1 MFGNGIKR
9 TMKVAVY
16 YRNDDVRLEE
26 RPIPEIGP
34 GELLVEVEAC
44 GLCGGETMEWYLAP
58 RAPKV
63 LGHEPAGRVVQIGE
77 GVKKFKVGDRVFAHH
92 HVPCMSCHFCQ
103 RGYYTMC
110 EHYGKTAIYPGGFA
124 EFLRV
129 PAENVQFDTLS
140 LPDNV
145 SFEEATLIEPMACTL
160 KGIRQTPIHYGDTV
174 AIVGM
179 GLMGM
184 SYLQFI
190 RLSPAGKI
198 FALDFSEWR
207 LSKSLS
213 LGATHTINPKNENAV
228 EKMRDLN
235 DGRLADVVIVTAPL
249 VPAWE
254 QGLTLCEKGANL
266 HLGAPPA
273 PEVKWSVHPNY
284 LYFNEIK
291 INSAY
296 SATHIDTQA
305 VLDMIA
311 SGRMDVKPLITN
323 HFGLDGVHNAIQ
335 LLLVANESLKSIIVP
350 RLTQA

>member
-1 MFGNGIKR
+1 MSGNRHK

-16 YRNDDVRLEE
+16 YRNNDVRLEE
-26 RPIPEIGP
+26 RPVPEIGS
-34 GELLVEVEAC
+34 GELLVRVEAC

-58 RAPKV
+58 RAPKI
-63 LGHEPAGRVVQIGE
+63 LGHEPAGTIVEVGE
-77 GVKKFKVGDRVFAHH
+77 GATRFKVGDRVFAHH

-110 EHYGKTAIYPGGFA
+110 EYYGKTAIHPGGFA
-124 EFLRV
+124 EYFRV
-129 PAENVQFDTLS
+129 PAENAQFDTLI
-140 LPDNV
+140 LPANV

-160 KGIRQTPIHYGDTV
+160 KGIRQTPIHHGDTV
-174 AIVGM
+174 AIVGV

-184 SYLQFI
+184 SYLHFV
-190 RLSPAGKI
+190 RLSPASKI
-198 FALDFSEWR
+198 FALDFSDWR

-213 LGATHTINPKNENAV
+213 FGATHTINPKTENSV

-235 DGRLADVVIVTAPL
+235 DGRLADVVIVTAPV

-254 QGLTLCEKGANL
+254 QGLALCAKGANL

-273 PEVKWSVHPNY
+273 PDVTWSVSPNY

-291 INSAY
+291 MNSAY

-305 VLDMIA
+305 VLDLIA
-311 SGRMDVKPLITN
+311 AGRMDVKPLITN
-323 HFGLDGVHNAIQ
+323 RFGLEGVQDAIQ
-335 LLLVANESLKSIIVP
+335 LLLAANESLKSIIIP
-350 RLTQA
+350 KLTKA